1 MNNTFIRL
9 SQHDAIP
16 AMLAACLR
24 SSDELA
30 CYLGKQLAA
39 YSDMPLTAT
48 HAAHTYSQ
56 RESKLGAHIS
66 RPEVLV

>member
-1 MNNTFIRL
+1 
-9 SQHDAIP
+9 
-16 AMLAACLR
+16 MLAACLR
-24 SSDELA
+24 SSDELT

-56 RESKLGAHIS
+56 RESKLGAHLS